1 MSDRPD
7 PAAYAIAGMTP
18 RAVARPAS
26 PEEAAGV
33 LRAAARDRL
42 AVVPWGGGVGLSRT
56 GAPAR
61 YDVALDL
68 TALDAIVAHEP
79 DDLTLTAG
87 CGATLATLRAA
98 AAAHGQELPLEAA
111 LAERATLGGILAA
124 NASGPRRLRLGS
136 PRDRVLGAR
145 FALGDGTLAR
155 SGGRVVKNVAGYAVH
170 RLLCGSRGGLGV
182 LLEATLKLE
191 PAPARRVA
199 LVFGAGPRGLGDAA
213 RWAELAALEPAALTV
228 VGGGP
233 ARELPVASPTDP
245 FTLIA
250 GLEDDEARVDQQA
263 EALVRMLGEPD
274 ARLEGEAVAELW
286 QALADLEERDGVRLT
301 FTGGGRPNEA
311 LAPLLEG
318 PARGRMRDA
327 RAGRAAARLPRR
339 RRRPRAGRAAGTGR
353 AHAAGGGRARGA
365 GAVPAPAGRPAR
377 AARAHPHRAGPRRH
391 ARPRSGLGA
400 AGVDGGVVAGA
411 GRPL

>member
-1 MSDRPD
+1 MSAPLD
-7 PAAYAIAGMTP
+7 PAAYAIAGVTP
-18 RAVARPAS
+18 RAVVRPAT
-26 PEEAAGV
+26 PEAAAEV

-56 GAPAR
+56 SAPSR
-61 YDVALDL
+61 YDLALDL
-68 TALDAIVAHEP
+68 TGLDAIVAHEP
-79 DDLTLTAG
+79 DDLTITAG
-87 CGATLATLRAA
+87 CGTTLATLRAA

-111 LAERATLGGILAA
+111 RAERATLGGILAA

-136 PRDRVLGAR
+136 PRDRILGAR

-191 PAPARRVA
+191 AAPARRVA
-199 LVFGAGPRGLGDAA
+199 LVFGAGPRALGDAA

-263 EALVRMLGEPD
+263 EALTRMLGEPD

-286 QALADLEERDGVRLT
+286 QALADLEERDGGRLT
-301 FTGGGRPNEA
+301 FTGGGSPNEA

-318 PARGRMRDA
+318 PGRTDC
-327 RAGRAAARLPRR
+327 LL
-339 RRRPRAGRAAGTGR
+339 
-353 AHAAGGGRARGA
+353 H
-365 GAVPAPAGRPAR
+365 APAGRLHVFPGAAEAPGLAERLGRAGLTLLEAAGLAAPAPFLPPQAALLELRARIR
-377 AARAHPHRAGPRRH
+377 AALDPA
-391 ARPRSGLGA
+391 STLGLGPA
-400 AGVDGGVVAGA
+400 WEREA
-411 GRPL
+411 